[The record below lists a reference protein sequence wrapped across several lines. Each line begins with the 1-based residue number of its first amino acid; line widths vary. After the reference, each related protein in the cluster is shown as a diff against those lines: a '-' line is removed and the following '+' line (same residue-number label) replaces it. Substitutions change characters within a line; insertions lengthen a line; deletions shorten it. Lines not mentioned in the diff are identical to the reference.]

1 MATPGLDADD
11 LAAAGHADALL
22 GRLVALDLRHA
33 GLTFLSGLP
42 DWPPRFSPARAPT
55 VPCSLVR
62 ASAPWSALAPPEL
75 FSLQV
80 PVRSRPAV
88 PESPVA
94 PTRALTPLPPVA
106 ALPPRAGPS
115 GLPVP
120 SR

>member
-1 MATPGLDADD
+1 MATPRLDADD

-42 DWPPRFSPARAPT
+42 DWLPRSSPARAPT

-75 FSLQV
+75 FSLPV
-80 PVRSRPAV
+80 SVRSPRPAV
-88 PESPVA
+88 LEPSVA
-94 PTRALTPLPPVA
+94 PTRALTPAPPVA
-106 ALPPRAGPS
+106 ALP
-115 GLPVP
+115 L
-120 SR
+120 